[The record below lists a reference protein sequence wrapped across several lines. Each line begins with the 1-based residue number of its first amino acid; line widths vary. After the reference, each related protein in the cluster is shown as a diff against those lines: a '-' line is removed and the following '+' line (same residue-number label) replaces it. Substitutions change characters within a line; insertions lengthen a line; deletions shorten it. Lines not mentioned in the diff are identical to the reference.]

1 MAESTID
8 ENAAEE
14 EGAAEEAAEESAA
27 TEDEGADADA
37 AEAGDGDADAAE
49 GDAAE
54 ASEGGGEGSGEEG
67 EEGEEVIPRVPLR
80 QRFDAFLN
88 DAMLNEES
96 PAYLI
101 QSNLIILVILYSI
114 GSILV
119 ESVPSIYRDYKPFFA
134 VTEVIV
140 VAIFVVEYAA
150 NIYVTKP
157 WTAHALGKWGII
169 DFLAVAPSILS
180 WITIPGLNV
189 LQFARILRILR
200 FLRLMRLLKLT
211 KGAKSDFK
219 KLAGVTLLGSGVPF
233 LAGGI
238 LLPLPQGFKVIMGCA
253 GFVMIGIGDLIYLG
267 SLHIKPLSEEEQ
279 ARRNRQVFLS
289 RVARSRGIVKDDE
302 PESETESS

>member
-37 AEAGDGDADAAE
+37 AEAGDEDAAE
-49 GDAAE
+49 G
-54 ASEGGGEGSGEEG
+54 SEGGGEKGEGSGEEG
-67 EEGEEVIPRVPLR
+67 EEEEEVIPRVPLR

-140 VAIFVVEYAA
+140 VAIFVIEYAA

-189 LQFARILRILR
+189 LQFAKILRILR

-289 RVARSRGIVKDDE
+289 QVARARGVIKDDE
-302 PESETESS
+302 PESETEPS

>member
-37 AEAGDGDADAAE
+37 AEAGDEDAAE
-49 GDAAE
+49 G
-54 ASEGGGEGSGEEG
+54 SEGGGEKGEGSGEEG
-67 EEGEEVIPRVPLR
+67 EEEEEVIPRVPLR

-140 VAIFVVEYAA
+140 VAIFVIEYAA

-189 LQFARILRILR
+189 LQFAKILRILR

-289 RVARSRGIVKDDE
+289 QVARARGVIK
-302 PESETESS
+302 